1 MPHGACVMCESISI
15 EHKDGEDAEYY
26 FDVDGIGLTQT
37 LGVSVMKPQLC
48 NQQVI
53 TFYAVH
59 HAMFICYAA

>member
-1 MPHGACVMCESISI
+1 MPQGANDMRESTSI
-15 EHKDGEDAEYY
+15 EHKDGEDAEFY

-53 TFYAVH
+53 TFHAVH